1 MEVEAGM
8 AKPIPTSKQGTD
20 TKSKGVATTKRPA
33 THTPNKQAIP
43 MLHNPLRHNKPME
56 GDSNREVTR
65 VDTVRMAVALLIQR
79 VQVRRAAA
87 TVRSM
92 LEEILGRDLMATS
105 WRERCRDDTHER
117 ASRRIRSATQPRS
130 QRDT

>member
-1 MEVEAGM
+1 MEAEAEAGM

-20 TKSKGVATTKRPA
+20 MSRKEVATTKRPA
-33 THTPNKQAIP
+33 THTPNKQATP
-43 MLHNPLRHNKPME
+43 MLHNLRRHNKPME

-65 VDTVRMAVALLIQR
+65 VDTVNLKQRMSVALLIQR

-92 LEEILGRDLMATS
+92 LEEILRRDLMATS
-105 WRERCRDDTHER
+105 WRE
-117 ASRRIRSATQPRS
+117 
-130 QRDT
+130 